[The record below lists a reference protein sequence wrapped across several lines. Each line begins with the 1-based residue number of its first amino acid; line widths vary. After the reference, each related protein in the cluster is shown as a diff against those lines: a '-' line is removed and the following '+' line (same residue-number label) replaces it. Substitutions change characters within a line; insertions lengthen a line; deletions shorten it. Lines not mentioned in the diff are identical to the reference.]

1 MEAATRVFFCYI
13 IAHSNGSS
21 TYNGYTVNLQRRLRQ
36 HNGELKGGAKATTR
50 MKEGSWKYIAV
61 LASNQWTA
69 PRAMQHEWTLRY
81 PTRRRP
87 RPSKFNGPSGR
98 IESLALALPQIPEE
112 VDLQVHPDY
121 INIMNNMDIPSNIRL
136 STLAL
141 GAVASEPVLGLEADV
156 SSSD

>member
-1 MEAATRVFFCYI
+1 MEAEARVLFCYI
-13 IAHSNGSS
+13 IAHSNGYS

-36 HNGELKGGAKATTR
+36 HNGEIKGGAKATTR

-61 LASNQWTA
+61 LSSNHWTA

-98 IESLALALPQIPEE
+98 IESLALVLPQIPEDVE
-112 VDLQVHPDY
+112 LQVHPDY
-121 INIMNNMDIPSNIRL
+121 IQLMDRIDIPGNIKL
-136 STLAL
+136 STLAI
-141 GAVASEPVLGLEADV
+141 ASEAVLGLEAGM
-156 SSSD
+156 SGSD